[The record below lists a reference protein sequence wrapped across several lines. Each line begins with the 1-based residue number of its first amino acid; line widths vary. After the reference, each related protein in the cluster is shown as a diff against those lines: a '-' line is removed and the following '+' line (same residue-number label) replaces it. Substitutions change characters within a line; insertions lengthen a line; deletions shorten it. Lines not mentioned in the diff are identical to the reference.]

1 MTNEEYWAK
10 KEEIDKEFRKKN
22 RELDVEF
29 ALSHND
35 IKDGDIV
42 SDGST
47 TIVVEKIR
55 VHPSW
60 GSGLPYVY
68 FEGTRLTRKLEPF
81 KSKEIGTVF
90 TIKKHIKQKI

>member
-1 MTNEEYWAK
+1 MTNEEYWEK
-10 KEEIDKEFRKKN
+10 KEEIDKEFLRKK

-29 ALSHND
+29 CLSHND
-35 IKDGDIV
+35 IKIGDIV

-90 TIKKHIKQKI
+90 TVKNIIRK